1 MVFGG
6 SLPLAMAGAVLW
18 GLGGALGFPVG
29 MSAASDDPGHA
40 AGRLSVVTSLGY
52 TAFLA
57 GPPLVG
63 LLGNHVGTLDSL
75 LAVAAI
81 ASVGML
87 VSSVVNPPRGT
98 RRGDV
103 PSRRRAARPRPCAPT
118 PRRPGSRRAPA
129 VASSGVPDLRL
140 ARRSERRSRSTRTP
154 RAMRRRARRRTPAS
168 RSCRGCGTCRRR
180 DDAEVRE
187 RVLDVEEALG
197 ADDRHALV
205 DVERRAS
212 PACTRRSRASPSRRR
227 RSGTSSGR
235 CRGT

>member
-1 MVFGG
+1 MRLCGLLACAGVLIVVFGG

-29 MSAASDDPGHA
+29 MSAAADDPGHA

-75 LAVAAI
+75 LAVAVI

-87 VSSVVNPPRGT
+87 VSSVVNPPRGA

-103 PSRRRAARPRPCAPT
+103 P
-118 PRRPGSRRAPA
+118 
-129 VASSGVPDLRL
+129 L
-140 ARRSERRSRSTRTP
+140 
-154 RAMRRRARRRTPAS
+154 
-168 RSCRGCGTCRRR
+168 
-180 DDAEVRE
+180 
-187 RVLDVEEALG
+187 
-197 ADDRHALV
+197 
-205 DVERRAS
+205 
-212 PACTRRSRASPSRRR
+212 
-227 RSGTSSGR
+227 
-235 CRGT
+235 